1 VTKSP
6 YVPFTTAVL
15 EEDLGPA
22 SSRSPSSRLAYI
34 PRRRTPMPAVDDLPK
49 PTTKES

>member
-1 VTKSP
+1 MTKIP

-22 SSRSPSSRLAYI
+22 SSRSPSNRLAYI
-34 PRRRTPMPAVDDLPK
+34 PRRRTPMPAVEDLPK
-49 PTTKES
+49 PPAKES